1 MELIKY
7 LSYIC
12 RGKRNNRR
20 ERNRSLLYFPMD
32 NETIVGIIG
41 SMVQAILAEEP
52 SYFLVETRIK
62 PTNNIKVF
70 VDGDDGITIDKCVR
84 FNRALYKKIEEA
96 NIFPEG
102 DFSLEL
108 SSPGLDE
115 PIKLMRQY
123 KKNIGRK
130 VEIILHD
137 GTRKEGILRELSED
151 GIIVEEV
158 TGKNRN
164 RQLISHA
171 FLFNNIKTT
180 RIQAVF

>member
-12 RGKRNNRR
+12 VGKRNNRR
-20 ERNRSLLYFPMD
+20 ERNRSLLYFLMD
-32 NETIVGIIG
+32 NETTVGIVE
-41 SMVQAILAEEP
+41 SMLQAILAGEP
-52 SYFLVETRIK
+52 SYFLVEIRIK

-70 VDGDDGITIDKCVR
+70 IDGDAGITIEKCVQ

-115 PIKLMRQY
+115 PLKLKRQY

-130 VEIILHD
+130 VEIVLND
-137 GTRKEGILRELSED
+137 GTKKEGSLREVSED

-164 RQLISHA
+164 RQLINHT